1 MDTTIMKNI
10 ITKLKE
16 GWLTKK
22 TNTTTIT
29 LGTAICL
36 VALYSMFEKL
46 MKPPKQL
53 RHLPYVPYTSFIKSL
68 LKRKPYGFLSRELYM
83 PLIDKDHEIF
93 VKQDMLG
100 WTVQVV
106 NPEIAKQIFLKADLF
121 PKANLSKQKGTL
133 RQNLLGTDNIVF
145 THDKQLWKKHRLL
158 LNPAFHRSMPVK
170 LFASLSHKMFKV
182 MDETIDKPID
192 ATLFME
198 NFTLDVIGKAGF
210 DFDFDSIT
218 NLENE
223 WVQTYHTIR
232 KSLQDPIFFLLP
244 FLEKRFLWLFP
255 DRQHK
260 HHLVTKFHNMLDD
273 IITNKRRILE
283 NQKMNHI
290 EDAEKDLLT
299 LMLESELLG
308 EGSLT
313 NEELKSDLNIF
324 FLAGHDTTANT
335 LSSIIYYLA
344 KHPEIQQRAREEAI
358 SILGDD
364 AHDVYPTID
373 QLKEFTFINQ
383 VIKETLRL
391 NGPLIALTPRI
402 TAQDTELGGGIVPK
416 GTPIVVNIYDL
427 HHSKYVWKDPEIFNP
442 DRFAKGGEAEQKNR
456 EGLTWVPFASG
467 PRMCIGMNFSL
478 AEQRVLI
485 SSLLRKYEWR
495 LPEDSIHKEVLITNG
510 VGGILTPKEL
520 KINFIRRY

>member
-1 MDTTIMKNI
+1 
-10 ITKLKE
+10 
-16 GWLTKK
+16 
-22 TNTTTIT
+22 
-29 LGTAICL
+29 
-36 VALYSMFEKL
+36 
-46 MKPPKQL
+46 
-53 RHLPYVPYTSFIKSL
+53 
-68 LKRKPYGFLSRELYM
+68 
-83 PLIDKDHEIF
+83 
-93 VKQDMLG
+93 
-100 WTVQVV
+100 
-106 NPEIAKQIFLKADLF
+106 
-121 PKANLSKQKGTL
+121 
-133 RQNLLGTDNIVF
+133 
-145 THDKQLWKKHRLL
+145 
-158 LNPAFHRSMPVK
+158 MPVK

-182 MDETIDKPID
+182 MDETIDEPID
-192 ATLFME
+192 ATLIME

-218 NLENE
+218 NLDNE

-232 KSLQDPIFFLLP
+232 KSLQEPIFFILP

-260 HHLVTKFHNMLDD
+260 HRLVTKFHNMLDD
-273 IITNKRRILE
+273 IIANKRRIME
-283 NQKMNHI
+283 NQKMNNI
-290 EDAEKDLLT
+290 DDAEKDLLT

-358 SILGDD
+358 NILGDD
-364 AHDVYPTID
+364 AHDIYPTIN

-416 GTPIVVNIYDL
+416 GTPIVVNIYDM
-427 HHSKYVWKDPEIFNP
+427 HHSKYVWKDPETFNP
-442 DRFAKGGEAEQKNR
+442 DRFAKGGEAEQKTR

-485 SSLLRKYEWR
+485 SSLLRKYEWK

-520 KINFIRRY
+520 KINFRRRY